1 MKTPR
6 LPHRILLAVLA
17 LLALS
22 LPSCSRRGGGS
33 AAEPQ
38 AGNGRA
44 AARKAVVAFVEGEA
58 TVGGKKAEPGLELEG
73 RFVASTGPGARLDLV
88 FGERNVLSV
97 GQNALV
103 EVDLAGV
110 AVELGLERGGVTSV
124 LKKLERLAESDSFRI
139 VTAQSIAGVRGTS
152 FCVWADSASTY
163 VCACNGA
170 VRTIDAKGSNELEL
184 EAAHHQARLYVAKD
198 GAISV
203 EAAGMLHHTDES
215 VESVA
220 SRIGYAIDWTKVDR

>member
-6 LPHRILLAVLA
+6 HGHRIPFAALA

-22 LPSCSRRGGGS
+22 LASCSRRDVAP

-38 AGNGRA
+38 AGSGRV
-44 AARKAVVAFVEGEA
+44 AARKAVVAFIEGEA
-58 TVGGKKAEPGLELEG
+58 TVGGKMAEPGLELEG

-88 FGERNVLSV
+88 FDGRNVLSI

-110 AVELGLERGGVTSV
+110 AVELRLERGGVTSV
-124 LKKLERLAESDSFRI
+124 LKKLERLAEADSFRI

-152 FCVWADSASTY
+152 FCVWADASSTY

-170 VRTIDAKGSNELEL
+170 VRTVDAKGSNELEL

-198 GAISV
+198 GALSV

-215 VESVA
+215 VESAA